1 MSNSTK
7 LSHNLNIHMYSF
19 AEILT
24 LFDVTHDM
32 TIDDLK
38 RAKKQVLMLH
48 PDKSKLSSEY
58 FLFYKSAFEIVH
70 NYYMNQNKQNQEFTP
85 ENINYKHIYK
95 NSVNTPQETQIK
107 NSLKEI
113 KVEEFQRMFNDSFE
127 KNMSK
132 QIVDRNEWFKQDDPI
147 YNIDKNVNK
156 SNMGAELDKIKEKN
170 RDIVQYKG
178 VQNLMMGGGGSNL
191 YDDIDDNTNSD
202 YITSDPFSKLKF
214 DDLRKV
220 HKDQTVFA
228 VSEKDFNSVPQYKN
242 VDEYNKARSKTDLS
256 PIEKNKAQQ
265 ILDQQDRIIRESIS
279 QKQHQS
285 AMLTKQYSEKN
296 KNVLAQFLR
305 VENGNK

>member
-1 MSNSTK
+1 
-7 LSHNLNIHMYSF
+7 MYSF

-85 ENINYKHIYK
+85 ENINYKNIYK

-107 NSLKEI
+107 NSLKDI

-178 VQNLMMGGGGSNL
+178 VQTLMMGGGSNL

>member
-1 MSNSTK
+1 MTTN
-7 LSHNLNIHMYSF
+7 HNLNIHMYSF

-24 LFDVTHDM
+24 LFDITYDM
-32 TIDDLK
+32 NIEDLK
-38 RAKKQVLMLH
+38 RAKTQVLKMH

-58 FLFYKSAFEIVH
+58 FLFYKSAFDIVH
-70 NYYMNQNKQNQEFTP
+70 NYYTNQNKQNQQFTS
-85 ENINYKHIYK
+85 ENTNYKNIYK
-95 NSVNTPQETQIK
+95 NTVNTPQETQIK
-107 NSLKEI
+107 NSI
-113 KVEEFQRMFNDSFE
+113 KDIKAEEFQLMFNASFE

-178 VQNLMMGGGGSNL
+178 VQNMTISGGSNL

-242 VDEYNKARSKTDLS
+242 MDEYNNARSKADLN
-256 PIEKNKAQQ
+256 PMEKNKAQQ
-265 ILDQQDRIIRESIS
+265 ILDHQDRMIRENIT

-285 AMLTKQYSEKN
+285 TMLTKQYEEKN

-305 VENGNK
+305 IENSNK

>member
-1 MSNSTK
+1 MTTN
-7 LSHNLNIHMYSF
+7 HNLNIHMYSF

-24 LFDVTHDM
+24 LFDITYDM
-32 TIDDLK
+32 NIEDLK
-38 RAKKQVLMLH
+38 RAKTQVLKMH

-58 FLFYKSAFEIVH
+58 FLFYKSAFDIVH
-70 NYYMNQNKQNQEFTP
+70 NYYMNQNKQNQQFTS
-85 ENINYKHIYK
+85 ENTNYKNIYK
-95 NSVNTPQETQIK
+95 NTVNTPQETQIK
-107 NSLKEI
+107 NSI
-113 KVEEFQRMFNDSFE
+113 KDIKAEEFQLMFNASFE

-178 VQNLMMGGGGSNL
+178 VQNMTISGGSNL

-242 VDEYNKARSKTDLS
+242 MDEYNNARSKADLN
-256 PIEKNKAQQ
+256 PMEKNKAQQ
-265 ILDQQDRIIRESIS
+265 ILDHQDRMIRENIT

-285 AMLTKQYSEKN
+285 TMLTKQYEEKN

-305 VENGNK
+305 IENSNK

>member
-1 MSNSTK
+1 
-7 LSHNLNIHMYSF
+7 MYSF

-24 LFDVTHDM
+24 LFDITYDM
-32 TIDDLK
+32 NIEDLK
-38 RAKKQVLMLH
+38 RAKTQVLKMH

-58 FLFYKSAFEIVH
+58 FLFYKSAFDIVH
-70 NYYMNQNKQNQEFTP
+70 NYYTNQNKQNQQFTS
-85 ENINYKHIYK
+85 ENTNYKNIYK
-95 NSVNTPQETQIK
+95 NTVNTPQETQIK
-107 NSLKEI
+107 NSI
-113 KVEEFQRMFNDSFE
+113 KDIKAEEFQLMFNASFE

-178 VQNLMMGGGGSNL
+178 VQNMTISGGSNL

-242 VDEYNKARSKTDLS
+242 MDEYNNARSKADLN
-256 PIEKNKAQQ
+256 PMEKNKAQQ
-265 ILDQQDRIIRESIS
+265 ILDHQDRMIRENIT

-285 AMLTKQYSEKN
+285 TMLTKQYEEKN

-305 VENGNK
+305 IENSNK